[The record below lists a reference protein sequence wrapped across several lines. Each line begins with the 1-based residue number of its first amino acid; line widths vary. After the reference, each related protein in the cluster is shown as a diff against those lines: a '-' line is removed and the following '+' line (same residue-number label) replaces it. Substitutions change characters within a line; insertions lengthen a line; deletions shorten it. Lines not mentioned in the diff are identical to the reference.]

1 MINSSDR
8 LNIQRQGRLLRH
20 KSPIL
25 IFPYFKYSREEE
37 IIKEIVQSYNPELI
51 KTLDVSLIK
60 NIKDYIK

>member
-25 IFPYFKYSREEE
+25 IFPYFVDTREQE
-37 IIKEIVQSYNPELI
+37 IIDDIIRDYNPELI
-51 KTLDVSLIK
+51 TKLNVLSVKDIK
-60 NIKDYIK
+60 NYL